1 MPGQSNALASS
12 SSNFALLSDFASIPE
27 SKPTPTSF
35 ASGTQPTGTQSI
47 LDRVTQISQQQ
58 IKPRLNHI
66 DEAVIKGIL
75 NSPFPPDQLR
85 NKNRTHAAARC
96 CANKNRQQAAVPFD
110 DNRVRL
116 RGVNNDYIN
125 CTRVVTSTSELPVA
139 LVAES
144 PLAENYEDAW
154 RLIWDEQVELVVFI
168 ASPTEVTDQRLM
180 AWHQRDSSKAF
191 PAFDLVV
198 DSKIAFRD
206 DQFAS
211 YTIILSKA
219 NQKRCMTVFEVTDW
233 NEHVQYP
240 PQNLAKIVTTIGKRF
255 LEQKSVSQPP
265 LVISASG
272 SGRCGAFL
280 LLFVIALVEQNRKQA
295 GSSGPSA
302 LQIYS
307 TLQNS
312 RNLLIQSK
320 IAIPALSMFN
330 FYNSFV

>member
-1 MPGQSNALASS
+1 M
-12 SSNFALLSDFASIPE
+12 
-27 SKPTPTSF
+27 
-35 ASGTQPTGTQSI
+35 
-47 LDRVTQISQQQ
+47 
-58 IKPRLNHI
+58 
-66 DEAVIKGIL
+66 
-75 NSPFPPDQLR
+75 
-85 NKNRTHAAARC
+85 
-96 CANKNRQQAAVPFD
+96 PFD

-219 NQKRCMTVFEVTDW
+219 NQKV
-233 NEHVQYP
+233 
-240 PQNLAKIVTTIGKRF
+240 KTI
-255 LEQKSVSQPP
+255 
-265 LVISASG
+265 I
-272 SGRCGAFL
+272 
-280 LLFVIALVEQNRKQA
+280 IH
-295 GSSGPSA
+295 
-302 LQIYS
+302 
-307 TLQNS
+307 
-312 RNLLIQSK
+312 LI
-320 IAIPALSMFN
+320 F
-330 FYNSFV
+330 